1 MQICL
6 MYHGLMRLSKT
17 QNFIAETKAEF
28 QQYEDEPITDEKAT
42 EIQHNMFGVMD
53 LLIKWS
59 RVFIEEGQKILQRLR
74 QLIGAKNRHVDLDLM
89 LNNEEETDTIRMKN
103 RFPFLK

>member
-1 MQICL
+1 
-6 MYHGLMRLSKT
+6 MYYKIMRLSKT

-28 QQYEDEPITDEKAT
+28 QQYEEDPITDEKAT

-59 RVFIEEGQKILQRLR
+59 KVFVEEGQKILQRLR
-74 QLIGAKNRHVDLDLM
+74 QLISAKDKHADLDLM
-89 LNNEEETDTIRMKN
+89 LNNEEETDENKMRQ
-103 RFPFLK
+103 RFPFVK